1 MEYLGVFLNGRIRL
15 LIFIFFALSVR
26 LFAGG
31 ISEPDEIKTQ
41 NDEWIL
47 CIANFE
53 IDSIPDN
60 RSGISGSIMRNLVES
75 LNRISYRTRISP
87 EYAFYEEAAWSRAR
101 SDAAKAIAAKQN
113 ERSLLVYRGD
123 SNWRYLRNI
132 ERLDAE
138 IEELRIALEEVE
150 NNVPLINNEP
160 VFGLT
165 PDNQEF
171 KFPTAPV
178 AGNEHRFCLDQKADA
193 VLTGSITGFHERF
206 IVSLKLYTVYT
217 QSFVWEDSII
227 FSHDDLE
234 DAMEEVMRRLL
245 TVLSGNEPAVLTV
258 RAEPEDALVLI
269 NQSFAGRG
277 ALEALEYPPGKIT
290 VTASAPHHESL
301 TFETELFSAE
311 QINISIGLRP
321 IEYGNVDIDGVAV
334 GRIYNGA
341 LYIGET
347 PLTLSLPLNQMEFF
361 ELETPDNARSSIVFQ
376 VLGNNEFNYSLAMP
390 AAVPS
395 SSGRVD
401 KARRMYYWAWGST
414 WIAGIAAWLT
424 TQSYISSYNA
434 ISTDY
439 YYTGSYNQN
448 FYDSNRRMYYISMG
462 SLIALGVSIAFDI
475 FFMSR
480 YIYSANKG
488 ATPIVK

>member
-1 MEYLGVFLNGRIRL
+1 LNGRKWL

-31 ISEPDEIKTQ
+31 MSEPDEIKTQ
-41 NDEWIL
+41 NNEWIL

-53 IDSIPDN
+53 VDSIPEN
-60 RSGISGSIMRNLVES
+60 RSGISNSIMRNFVES

-87 EYAFYEEAAWSRAR
+87 EYAFYEEAAWARAR
-101 SDAAKAIAAKQN
+101 SGAAKAVADKQI

-123 SNWRYLRNI
+123 PEWRYLRNI
-132 ERLDAE
+132 ERIDAE
-138 IEELRIALEEVE
+138 IEKLLLALEEVE

-171 KFPTAPV
+171 NFPPAPA
-178 AGNEHRFCLDQKADA
+178 AGNEYRFCLDQKADA
-193 VLTGSITGFHERF
+193 VLTGSISGFHERF

-227 FSHDDLE
+227 FSYNDIE

-277 ALEALEYPPGKIT
+277 ALEEFEHPPGKIT
-290 VTASAPHHESL
+290 ITASAPNHESL

-321 IEYGNVDIDGVAV
+321 IEYGNVEIDGVTV

-341 LYIGET
+341 LYIGEI
-347 PLTLSLPLNQMEFF
+347 PLTLSLPLNQMEFL
-361 ELETPDNARSSIVFQ
+361 ELESYDDARSSTVFQ
-376 VLGNNEFNYSLAMP
+376 AFGNSDFNNSLVMP
-390 AAVPS
+390 AAVPPPI
-395 SSGRVD
+395 GRVN
-401 KARRMYYWAWGST
+401 KERRMYYWAWGST
-414 WIAGIAAWLT
+414 WITGIAAWIT
-424 TQSYISSYNA
+424 YQSYINSNNA
-434 ISTDY
+434 ISTNY
-439 YYTGSYNQN
+439 SYTGTYDQA
-448 FYDSNRRMYYISMG
+448 FYDSNKRMYYISMG
-462 SLIALGVSIAFDI
+462 SLIALGVSVAFDI

-488 ATPIVK
+488 ATPIAK